1 MSLIQLTEV
10 IKTYEMGETTVEA
23 LRGTDLAIDQGE
35 FIAIMGPS
43 GSGKSTLMNMIGAL
57 DKPTDGTVMVED
69 EDISDLT
76 RSELAVLRSRIVG
89 FVFQQ
94 FNLISTMTA
103 LENVALPMLFR
114 GVSRSDRHDRAKH
127 LLDRV
132 GLEDRYHHTPQ
143 ELSGG
148 QQQRVSIARALANDP
163 DIVLADE
170 PTGNLDTE
178 TGDRV
183 MDLLT
188 ELNDDGKTIIMVTH
202 DPHDADYADRI
213 VDIQDGVIKADG
225 DSE

>member
-1 MSLIQLTEV
+1 MALIDLDTV
-10 IKTYEMGETTVEA
+10 VKTYEMGETTVEA
-23 LRGTDLAIDQGE
+23 LRGTDLTIEKGE

-57 DKPTDGTVMVED
+57 DTPSDGMVVVE
-69 EDISDLT
+69 EQDIADLT

-114 GVSRSDRHDRAKH
+114 GISRSKRHERARM

-132 GLEDRYHHTPQ
+132 ELSDRYSHTPQ

-183 MDLLT
+183 MELLT
-188 ELNDDGKTIIMVTH
+188 ELNDEGKTIIMVTH
-202 DPHDADYADRI
+202 DPHDAEYADRI
-213 VDIQDGVIKADG
+213 VDIQDGVIKDG
-225 DSE
+225 DDE